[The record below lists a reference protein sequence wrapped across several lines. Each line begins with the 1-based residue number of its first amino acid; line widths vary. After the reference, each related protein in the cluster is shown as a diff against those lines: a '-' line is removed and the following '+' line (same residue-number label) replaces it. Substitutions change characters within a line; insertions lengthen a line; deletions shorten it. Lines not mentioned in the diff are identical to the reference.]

1 MLMDASRVVQALELD
16 EVVPCFQPLV
26 ELCTGKVAG
35 FEVLARWNSPALGL
49 ILPQNFI
56 SLAEQNGLIGEL
68 TNQVLQKAFAAVA
81 GLTGPPS
88 LSVNI
93 SPIQL
98 QHSSLP
104 ARIRRAAEEAG
115 FPLDRLTIEITE
127 TALMGDRVHA
137 RKIADSLKAMGCRLS
152 LDDFG
157 TGYSSLSSLHALPF
171 DEVKIDR
178 SFVESMTSKRESR
191 KIVSAIIALGH
202 SLSLTVVA
210 EGVETLEQTEM
221 LQRLGCERGQG
232 WLYGR
237 PETAASIP
245 AILAQPPRAICV
257 ESSKRKDGLAVS
269 GLDALAQLQA
279 IYDSAPVGLC
289 FLDRDL
295 RHVTVNRQ
303 LAELTGISVADHK
316 GKTVK
321 EVAPCVYSEIE
332 PYLLRAL
339 KGETVTDVEVSR
351 PAIIPEEGIQTSL
364 VSYLPARDEANEVI
378 GISVAVVDI
387 SQRKQAER
395 ALHIGNEAHRHM
407 LELHPQP
414 RWTMDAGG
422 TDHGVRRPA
431 A

>member
-1 MLMDASRVVQALELD
+1 
-16 EVVPCFQPLV
+16 
-26 ELCTGKVAG
+26 
-35 FEVLARWNSPALGL
+35 
-49 ILPQNFI
+49 
-56 SLAEQNGLIGEL
+56 
-68 TNQVLQKAFAAVA
+68 
-81 GLTGPPS
+81 
-88 LSVNI
+88 
-93 SPIQL
+93 
-98 QHSSLP
+98 
-104 ARIRRAAEEAG
+104 
-115 FPLDRLTIEITE
+115 
-127 TALMGDRVHA
+127 
-137 RKIADSLKAMGCRLS
+137 MGCRLS

-157 TGYSSLSSLHALPF
+157 TGYSSLSSLQELPF

-178 SFVESMTSKRESR
+178 SFVKSMTSRRESR

-202 SLSLTVVA
+202 SLSLTTVA
-210 EGVETLEQTEM
+210 EGVETEEQAEM

-237 PETAASIP
+237 PETADSIP
-245 AILAQPPRAICV
+245 AILAQPPRPICV

-279 IYDSAPVGLC
+279 IYDNAPVGLC

-303 LAELTGISVADHK
+303 LAELTGITVADHK

-321 EVAPCVYSEIE
+321 EIAPCVYSEIE

-351 PAIIPEEGIQTSL
+351 PAIAPEQGIQTSL
-364 VSYLPARDEANEVI
+364 VSYLPARDETNEVI

-387 SQRKQAER
+387 SQRKQAEQALR
-395 ALHIGNEAHRHM
+395 AGHEQPRPIPERH
-407 LELHPQP
+407 PP
-414 RWTMDAGG
+414 ARWTMDAAAKDL
-422 TDHGVRRPA
+422 TVHRPA